1 MVNYLIVLAS
11 FLPALS
17 RYVNVSKAITV
28 MATCRL
34 LIFGTFIV
42 VACFVVE
49 VFAVAVLVVPVLIL
63 IVIV

>member
-17 RYVNVSKAITV
+17 RYVNVSKAMTV
-28 MATCRL
+28 KAMCRL

-42 VACFVVE
+42 IE
-49 VFAVAVLVVPVLIL
+49 
-63 IVIV
+63 IVIIV

>member
-1 MVNYLIVLAS
+1 MIVLAS
-11 FLPALS
+11 FLPAFS

-42 VACFVVE
+42 VACFVLVE
-49 VFAVAVLVVPVLIL
+49 VFAVAVLDFPVLIL
-63 IVIV
+63 VVIV